1 MSYHYRLST
10 FLIPILSPLAYISD
24 VDYFENLKI
33 NSFVVPHFIC
43 KAEDMLNY
51 RWGWKTERKPPDD
64 YFVLIYNIYR
74 LPPDIC
80 CRFVIRGTFYY
91 LVINS
96 VNKFFILAIYA
107 R

>member
-1 MSYHYRLST
+1 
-10 FLIPILSPLAYISD
+10 
-24 VDYFENLKI
+24 
-33 NSFVVPHFIC
+33 
-43 KAEDMLNY
+43 MLNY

-91 LVINS
+91 LINA
-96 VNKFFILAIYA
+96 VCKFFNKKSVQIVEANSHISG
-107 R
+107 

>member
-1 MSYHYRLST
+1 MPLVFMSCDKFEKGYQST
-10 FLIPILSPLAYISD
+10 APQYTLFRFP
-24 VDYFENLKI
+24 
-33 NSFVVPHFIC
+33 FIYN
-43 KAEDMLNY
+43 AEDMLNY
-51 RWGWKTERKPPDD
+51 RWGWKTERNPLSKRD

>member
-1 MSYHYRLST
+1 MPLVFMSCDEFEKGYQST
-10 FLIPILSPLAYISD
+10 VSPQYTL
-24 VDYFENLKI
+24 FR
-33 NSFVVPHFIC
+33 FPFIYN
-43 KAEDMLNY
+43 AEDMLNY
-51 RWGWKTERKPPDD
+51 RWGWKTERNPLSKRD

>member
-1 MSYHYRLST
+1 M
-10 FLIPILSPLAYISD
+10 
-24 VDYFENLKI
+24 
-33 NSFVVPHFIC
+33 
-43 KAEDMLNY
+43 
-51 RWGWKTERKPPDD
+51 ERKTLDD

-91 LVINS
+91 LIINS